1 MPSFGGLFGEPR
13 SHKRHS
19 STSQKPISQSPPVK
33 PPTTPTASKKKSSA
47 SRAQLRP
54 PARQEA
60 SPTSSSGTSRAIR
73 GEPARKSLT
82 REDVDVFAFMDD
94 GEEREGH
101 HDTDGEHEDHVD
113 IEHEQI
119 TAASS
124 PMSQHHPS
132 SHYSDLEVNAD
143 QHSKGQ
149 SWHAAYDQAG
159 SFHSDSGI
167 SMASSNGDADS
178 PTMQHKYPS
187 VRRASRL
194 TSANHEPSIPEH
206 LGLDVAHDAY
216 PAQYLASAVESWPQ
230 WTGASDAPESYYAPV
245 MSESPP
251 NITTVSHLPVT
262 PPELS
267 PQLPRNRR
275 PKQSKTLSERRQDS
289 SQHACTVPTN
299 ADGTLKPI
307 YRKFETLQASILLH
321 LQQEI
326 ADLEAQLNELEATI
340 AREERQIARGSPASP
355 RLSDSRY
362 PTLLHQRRAELLSI
376 CTVKMNVYSEFVRSF
391 GFCSVLMD
399 LSIDQTL
406 SSHASLAQTTSPSTH
421 QDVKVYRKWL
431 KQKGGI
437 HSEVSIQQHRSDFIT
452 MNPARQNISLSNL
465 EYSPSTMA
473 LTVLIHIMVFKFVP
487 QILARLVMSAAMGM
501 ALMCMI
507 SPATV
512 LDMRKL
518 KEKKRGVG
526 L

>member
-33 PPTTPTASKKKSSA
+33 PPTTPTASKKRSSA

-54 PARQEA
+54 PARQEP
-60 SPTSSSGTSRAIR
+60 SPTSYSGTNRSSRV
-73 GEPARKSLT
+73 EPARKSPS

-94 GEEREGH
+94 GEEQESH

-143 QHSKGQ
+143 QHSKRQ
-149 SWHAAYDQAG
+149 SWHAGYDQAG

-167 SMASSNGDADS
+167 SMASSSGDGDS

-187 VRRASRL
+187 VRRSSRF

-206 LGLDVAHDAY
+206 LGPVVASDAY
-216 PAQYLASAVESWPQ
+216 PAHYLASAVESWPQ
-230 WTGASDAPESYYAPV
+230 WTGASDDPESYYAPV

-251 NITTVSHLPVT
+251 NITTVSQLPVT

-275 PKQSKTLSERRQDS
+275 PKHSRILTERRPDS
-289 SQHACTVPTN
+289 SQHASTIPTST
-299 ADGTLKPI
+299 DDTLKPLF
-307 YRKFETLQASILLH
+307 RKFETLQTSILLH

-326 ADLEAQLNELEATI
+326 ADLEAQLNELETTI
-340 AREERQIARGSPASP
+340 AREERQTARGSPVSP

-362 PTLLHQRRAELLSI
+362 PTLLHQRRAELLST
-376 CTVKMNVYSEFVRSF
+376 CTAKMNIY
-391 GFCSVLMD
+391 
-399 LSIDQTL
+399 
-406 SSHASLAQTTSPSTH
+406 
-421 QDVKVYRKWL
+421 
-431 KQKGGI
+431 
-437 HSEVSIQQHRSDFIT
+437 
-452 MNPARQNISLSNL
+452 
-465 EYSPSTMA
+465 
-473 LTVLIHIMVFKFVP
+473 
-487 QILARLVMSAAMGM
+487 
-501 ALMCMI
+501 
-507 SPATV
+507 
-512 LDMRKL
+512 
-518 KEKKRGVG
+518 
-526 L
+526 